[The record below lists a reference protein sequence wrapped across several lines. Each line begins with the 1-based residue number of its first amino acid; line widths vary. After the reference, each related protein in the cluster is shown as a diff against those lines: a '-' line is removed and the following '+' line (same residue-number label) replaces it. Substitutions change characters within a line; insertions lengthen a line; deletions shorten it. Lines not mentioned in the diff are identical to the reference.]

1 MSLLDNI
8 EELDELTL
16 FKDSFFKNGKEGI
29 EDFIK
34 YLENNYDEIEFTKRY
49 NYIVVNPI
57 YEYTMMGSTNNL
69 LEMKMVIC
77 VYGKPRLIIS
87 LHRVIRWGGSVSP
100 GETHEKYFVYIVAPY
115 NRSLMDILGSANY
128 KSPDNRYFRISK
140 AETEHLITNLNKIR
154 GDEYFKRNRM

>member
-49 NYIVVNPI
+49 NFIVVNPI
-57 YEYTMMGSTNNL
+57 HEYTMLGATNKL
-69 LEMKMVIC
+69 CGARIVIC
-77 VYGKPRLIIS
+77 IFGKPRLLIT
-87 LHRVIRWGGSVSP
+87 LQRMIRWGSVPP
-100 GETHEKYFVYIVAPY
+100 GESREKYFVYIEAPY
-115 NRSLMDILGSANY
+115 DRPLINILGSANY
-128 KSPDNRYFRISK
+128 KSPDNRYFRISR
-140 AETEHLITNLNKIR
+140 AETEYLITSLNKIR
-154 GDEYFKRNRM
+154 VDEYFKRIRM